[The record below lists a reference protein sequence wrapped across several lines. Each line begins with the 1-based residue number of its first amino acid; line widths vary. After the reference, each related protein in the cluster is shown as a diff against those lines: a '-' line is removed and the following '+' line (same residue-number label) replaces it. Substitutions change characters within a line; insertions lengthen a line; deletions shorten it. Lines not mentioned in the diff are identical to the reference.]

1 MLWDFLH
8 QKKMKDT
15 SGSLLADPM
24 APQEHRSGN
33 PPGSKGM
40 GVSQGALITGWQTG
54 T

>member
-1 MLWDFLH
+1 MLWDFLR

-15 SGSLLADPM
+15 SGALLADPM

-40 GVSQGALITGWQTG
+40 GISQGALITGWQTG